1 MKKKK
6 EQKKPHYS
14 ARYDS
19 NNLTLTLK
27 QSFSLKVDLSNNL
40 EVGVLIST
48 FRDSGLGS
56 SRELGQLFKRSA
68 STVVRKER
76 LKQSGGRGLEDKRGQ
91 SRQYKAELVRADI
104 LLIWQGNPHA
114 SDKEILEALKPRLSE
129 VGMSLDI
136 KTLKKY
142 LEAIGISEAR
152 TRLRAEEAMRKQA
165 ATDTGA
171 ADIISHQD
179 DDPVAAGV
187 IAADTSEIKNTAGLS
202 SKKDKELVKTDC
214 RYAGQLLHAPYL
226 CKLGFKNM
234 LDIFTQ
240 PRICV
245 YTKEQIMYTLY
256 FLYAAGLKRVYD
268 LDTVDH
274 ESFGALIGADDN
286 IRSSGMN
293 KRIAGMSNP
302 ALLDLLDQKA
312 LAGRAW
318 LLTKKD
324 ELVYADSHVVETWV
338 SPLIAMARHGTKAK
352 QVKAINVH
360 ALIGSDSGTPIITE
374 YSQGNKRLHWAIPR
388 VLEKSEPELK
398 KQGKRIKIICFDKGG
413 ISLPTFRKIVLELKK
428 GFLCWAKRTAYVQ
441 KQINKLKEKRFKYRR
456 KKELRQNGKKIIVE
470 EKIADTTT
478 HLNEWGKVRTIVV
491 QLPSEEYSE
500 RLCLYTNLS
509 RAKYSALEVREMVS
523 YRQREENYFKIRKYK
538 SALDCFGGGKCRA
551 KSIRRPSEKEKDL
564 LEKQSSRQEK
574 SIEEDNDDLNEMK
587 EFKKS
592 KLLKEKIVDR
602 EIVYLERQIKKTK
615 SNNKKTA
622 AKLEWA
628 HGGKRPSFIKQ
639 RYEIELNKQ
648 RFLGIIQETTLLAKR
663 ESLKDFI
670 KCYEKVLGKEC
681 FSDEEIT
688 SRMEFLDRTA
698 IEKLLFNLS
707 GQVVRDEAEGK
718 IIVYIR
724 SQGREYFKKALA
736 LYLNHLNKKQAQ
748 LDYGRLTKYR
758 LYFYLSPD
766 S

>member
-6 EQKKPHYS
+6 EQKKPRYS

-27 QSFSLKVDLSNNL
+27 QSFILKVDLSNNL

-56 SRELGQLFKRSA
+56 SRELGQVFKRSA
-68 STVVRKER
+68 STVVRKDR
-76 LKQSGGRGLEDKRGQ
+76 LKQFGGRGLEDKRGQ
-91 SRQYKAELVRADI
+91 SRQYKIEAIRADI
-104 LLIWQGNPHA
+104 LLVWQRNPRA
-114 SDKEILEALKPRLSE
+114 SDKEILEALTPRLSDL
-129 VGMSLDI
+129 GMSLDI

-152 TRLRAEEAMRKQA
+152 TRLR
-165 ATDTGA
+165 TDEVVC
-171 ADIISHQD
+171 SQD
-179 DDPVAAGV
+179 DNPVDAGV
-187 IAADTSEIKNTAGLS
+187 MAADTSETKNNTGVS

-214 RYAGQLLHAPYL
+214 RYAGQLLHVPYL
-226 CKLGFKNM
+226 CDLGFKNM
-234 LDIFTQ
+234 TDIFIQ

-256 FLYAAGLKRVYD
+256 FLYSSGLKRVYD

-274 ESFGALIGADDN
+274 ESFGALIGASDN

-324 ELVYADSHVVETWV
+324 ELVYADSHVIETWV
-338 SPLIAMARHGTKAK
+338 SPFIAMARHGTKAK

-360 ALIGSDSGTPIITE
+360 TLIGSDSGTPIITE

-398 KQGKRIKIICFDKGG
+398 KRGKRIKIICFDKGG
-413 ISLPTFRKIVLELKK
+413 ISLPTFRKIVLDLKK

-441 KQINKLKEKRFKYRR
+441 KQIDKLKERRFRYRR
-456 KKELRQNGKKIIVE
+456 EKEIRQNGKKIVVE

-478 HLNEWGKVRTIVV
+478 CLNDWGKLRTIVV
-491 QLPSEEYSE
+491 QLPPEEYSE
-500 RLCLYTNLS
+500 RLCIYTNLS
-509 RAKYSALEVREMVS
+509 RAKYSALEVREMIS
-523 YRQREENYFKIRKYK
+523 YRQREENYFKMRKYK

-551 KSIRRPSEKEKDL
+551 KPIRRPSEKEKDL
-564 LEKQSSRQEK
+564 LEKQASRQEK
-574 SIEEDNDDLNEMK
+574 SIEGDNDNVIEVK
-587 EFKKS
+587 ELKKS
-592 KLLKEKIVDR
+592 KLLNSETADQS
-602 EIVYLERQIKKTK
+602 IVYLKRQIKKTK

-628 HGGKRPSFIKQ
+628 RGGKRPSFIKQ

-670 KCYEKVLGKEC
+670 KCYEKVLKKDRL
-681 FSDEEIT
+681 SDEEIAG
-688 SRMEFLDRTA
+688 RMEFLDRTA
-698 IEKLLFNLS
+698 IEKELFSLS
-707 GQVVRDEAEGK
+707 GQVVRDETAGK
-718 IIVYIR
+718 MIVYIKP
-724 SQGREYFKKALA
+724 QGREYFKKALA
-736 LYLNHLNKKQAQ
+736 LYLNHLNKKQAE
-748 LDYGRLTKYR
+748 LDYGRIAKYR